1 MENRLF
7 RRGIFSA
14 EENEYPEP
22 DPGYTP
28 VYPWIG
34 APSPPNHL
42 HYDRPS
48 PRSGLDHAL
57 GEKNEAL
64 GGLEN
69 SILDHHAFESMQSVA
84 DNVNVNP
91 DFDFVDDNSM

>member
-1 MENRLF
+1 MEDILY

-34 APSPPNHL
+34 APTPPHQLLYN
-42 HYDRPS
+42 RPS
-48 PRSGLDHAL
+48 PCSGLDHAL
-57 GEKNEAL
+57 GGKNEAP
-64 GGLEN
+64 GGLED
-69 SILDHHAFESMQSVA
+69 SILDRHGSKSMKNVA
-84 DNVNVNP
+84 ENVNVNP
-91 DFDFVDDNSM
+91 DSEFVDDNSM